1 VTVPKKKHATMSIR
15 MRSMTFKDVGLAIL
29 CGLLLTTSFAPLN
42 VDWMAWVFLIPL
54 LVSLRNKSPLDCFKL
69 GGIAGLSHYITLIYW
84 IIVVLHHYGGLNL
97 IFALGALLLLSL
109 YLALYIACFSLIW
122 NTVQKDRLAMVL
134 AAGSWV
140 GLEYVRTHAMT
151 GFPWCLLGYSQYL
164 RLPLIQI
171 SDIAGV
177 YAISFLIVMVNLGI
191 FKLVCFS
198 RSDTIRARA
207 TELGIVILLIGLTLL
222 YGYNSLKRKVDA
234 VSDPNMLRIAVAQ
247 GNIDQSLKWNP
258 ELQEETL
265 ALYRNLSER
274 VAGFKPK
281 LVIWPETALPFF
293 FQNNPAF
300 SRQVFRVAETM
311 NSAILFGSPA
321 YTRDSKGM
329 HYYNRAYL
337 ISGKMIYDYYDKV
350 HLVPFGEYI
359 PLKRFLPFVNRL
371 VPAAGDFTSGGKV
384 KPISGADLR
393 IGPIICFEAI
403 FPDISRKQA
412 KQGAQLL
419 VNLTNDAW
427 FGRTSAPYQHLSMAV
442 IRCVENGLPMA
453 RAANTG
459 ISAIILPTGMIIAR
473 GGLFMREVLCEELSL
488 AHAKTFYSQFGD
500 IFAILLTLLTLFI
513 LIWKFTQKR
522 RKHHVRY

>member
-1 VTVPKKKHATMSIR
+1 VKVPEKEQENMSLP
-15 MRSMTFKDVGLAIL
+15 MRSTPFKDVGLAIL
-29 CGLLLTTSFAPLN
+29 CGLLLTASFPPLN
-42 VDWMAWVFLIPL
+42 LCWIAWVFLIPL
-54 LVSLRNKSPLDCFKL
+54 LVSLKNKSPQASFKL

-84 IIVVLHHYGGLNL
+84 IIVVLSHYGDLHFV
-97 IFALGALLLLSL
+97 FALGALFLLSL
-109 YLALYIACFSLIW
+109 YLALYFACFGLIW
-122 NTVQKDRLAMVL
+122 NTVQNDRLAPVL

-140 GLEYVRTHAMT
+140 GLEYARTHVMT

-177 YAISFLIVMVNLGI
+177 YAISFLIVMVNIAI
-191 FKLVCFS
+191 FKLVFFS

-207 TELGIVILLIGLTLL
+207 TEIGIVISLIGLTLL
-222 YGYNSLKRKVDA
+222 YGYSSLGRKADA
-234 VSDPNMLRIAVAQ
+234 SPDPNVLRIAIAQ

-258 ELQEETL
+258 EMQEETV
-265 ALYRNLSER
+265 ALYRKLSER
-274 VAGFKPK
+274 SLGFKPE

-293 FQNNPAF
+293 FQNNTAL
-300 SRQVFRVAETM
+300 SRHVFGVAERM
-311 NSAILFGSPA
+311 NADILFGSPA
-321 YTRDSKGM
+321 YITDSKGM

-337 ISGKMIYDYYDKV
+337 ISGTTVYDFYDKV
-350 HLVPFGEYI
+350 HLVPFGEYV

-371 VPAAGDFTSGGKV
+371 VPAAGDFTSGGEV
-384 KPISGADLR
+384 KPMSTAELR

-403 FPDISRKQA
+403 FPDISRDHA
-412 KQGAQLL
+412 KQGARLL

-442 IRCVENGLPMA
+442 FRCVENGLPMA

-459 ISAIILPTGMIIAR
+459 ISAIILSSGKIIAR
-473 GGLFMREVLCEELSL
+473 SELFVRRVLCEELNL
-488 AHAKTFYSQFGD
+488 DHAKTFYSQFGD

-513 LIWKFTQKR
+513 LIWKFTDKR
-522 RKHHVRY
+522 RKYHVRY